1 MSREAAANESRE
13 WNRLRWQCRRG
24 SLELDLVLNN
34 YLSAHYATA
43 ADAERAAFARLV
55 RAADEEISAW
65 LQGDVAGIDAE
76 LRALVAR
83 LR

>member
-1 MSREAAANESRE
+1 MSSDAALGEDRE

-34 YLSAHYATA
+34 YLSTHYAA
-43 ADAERAAFARLV
+43 ASDAERATFARLV
-55 RAADEEISAW
+55 HAADEEIAAW
-65 LQGDVAGIDAE
+65 LQGDLAGIDAD

>member
-1 MSREAAANESRE
+1 MSGDTALGECHE

-34 YLSAHYATA
+34 YLSTYYAA
-43 ADAERAAFARLV
+43 ASDAERATFARLV
-55 RAADEEISAW
+55 RAADEEIAAW
-65 LQGDVAGIDAE
+65 LQGDLAGADAE

>member
-1 MSREAAANESRE
+1 MSGEAALGARTE

-24 SLELDLVLNN
+24 FLELDLVLNN
-34 YLSAHYATA
+34 YLSTHYATA
-43 ADAERAAFARLV
+43 SDAERATFARLV
-55 RAADEEISAW
+55 RAADEDIARW
-65 LQGDVAGIDAE
+65 LQGDVAGIDTE

>member
-1 MSREAAANESRE
+1 MSSDAARNQGGE

-34 YLSAHYATA
+34 YLSASYAA
-43 ADAERAAFARLV
+43 APDAERAAFARLV
-55 RAADEEISAW
+55 RAADEDIAAW
-65 LQGDVAGIDAE
+65 LRGDVAGLDAG

>member
-1 MSREAAANESRE
+1 MSSDAARNDGSE

-34 YLSAHYATA
+34 YLSAHYTAA

-55 RAADEEISAW
+55 RAADEEIAAW

-76 LRALVAR
+76 LSALVAR

>member
-1 MSREAAANESRE
+1 MSGDALHNEGSE

-34 YLSAHYATA
+34 YLSVHYAAA

-55 RAADEEISAW
+55 RAADEEIAAW

>member
-1 MSREAAANESRE
+1 MSGDAARGEGGE

-34 YLSAHYATA
+34 YLSTHYAA
-43 ADAERAAFARLV
+43 ASNAERATFARLV
-55 RAADEEISAW
+55 RAADEDIAAW
-65 LQGDVAGIDAE
+65 LQGDVAGIDPE